1 MRAMRGKVSN
11 RAAISEVFNSLCYLS
26 QPNRVVGSDVP
37 SLMRLR
43 MFSSMDGQTG
53 GGQSRKAGFSDFNDR
68 MSDDEDE
75 SFPGRDGKNLD
86 ARQNVAPPQLIPGRP
101 LRGERQSPQFR
112 GQNAIPNHNQ
122 RQKGRYDGP
131 RKPFG
136 GDNGRANVKLNVGLG
151 GDDEGKKD
159 SRPSISELLTR
170 PLKGER
176 GDKQE
181 DDDFLDKFKLGN
193 DGGKKENQSDEA
205 AKSVP
210 IQEEKIEP
218 PEDADV
224 IFKRMK
230 QAGLIPNA
238 VAMLDGLCK
247 DGLVQE
253 AMKLFGLMREKGS
266 MPEVVV
272 YTAVVEG
279 FCQAQKPDDAKR
291 IFRKMQDNGVVPN
304 AFSYAVLI
312 KGLYKV
318 KRLEDA
324 VDFCV
329 EMLEAG
335 HSPNVTTFIGLV
347 HEFCK
352 EKGVEEAQRII
363 GTLKQKGYYLDEKAV
378 RNYLD
383 KTGPRSPMVWETIFG
398 PKKTMQRGF

>member
-1 MRAMRGKVSN
+1 MRAMRGEISN
-11 RAAISEVFNSLCYLS
+11 LAAISKVFNSIPCLS
-26 QPNRVVGSDVP
+26 QLNKVVGSDVP
-37 SLMRLR
+37 LLMRLR

-53 GGQSRKAGFSDFNDR
+53 SGQSRKAGFSEFNDR
-68 MSDDEDE
+68 TSDDDDE
-75 SFPGRDGKNLD
+75 NFSGRDGVKLD
-86 ARQNVAPPQLIPGRP
+86 ARQNLAPPHPIPGRP
-101 LRGERQSPQFR
+101 LRGERQSSQFR
-112 GQNAIPNHNQ
+112 GQNTNPNLNLR
-122 RQKGRYDGP
+122 RQGRFDGP
-131 RKPFG
+131 RKPVG
-136 GDNGRANVKLNVGLG
+136 GDGGRANMKLNMALG
-151 GDDEGKKD
+151 GNDEGKKD
-159 SRPSISELLTR
+159 SRPSISELLNR

-176 GDKQE
+176 GNKQE
-181 DDDFLDKFKLGN
+181 GDDFLDKFKLRD
-193 DGGKKENQSDEA
+193 DGGKKENQPDEA
-205 AKSVP
+205 AKSAP
-210 IQEEKIEP
+210 IQEDKIEP

-230 QAGLIPNA
+230 QTGLIPNA

-279 FCQAQKPDDAKR
+279 FCQAKKLDDAKR
-291 IFRKMQDNGVVPN
+291 IFRKMQDNGIVPN

-312 KGLYKV
+312 KGLCKV
-318 KRLEDA
+318 QKLDDA

-335 HSPNVTTFIGLV
+335 HSPNVATFTGLV
-347 HEFCK
+347 LEFCK
-352 EKGVEEAQRII
+352 EKGIEEAQKII

-383 KTGPRSPMVWETIFG
+383 KTGPTSPMVWEAIFG